1 MLMMSDNREEA
12 KDAKNAQTVCDE
24 AKDTTKTK
32 MRRTHRDDETSGAE
46 YTQARE
52 DTRRTDAVKHPKDV
66 EMTRGW

>member
-1 MLMMSDNREEA
+1 MKPKTRR
-12 KDAKNAQTVCDE
+12 THRDE

-66 EMTRGW
+66 EMTQGW